1 MSAEE
6 EFKVF
11 YAWQDDLP
19 NKTNRSFIEKAAQ
32 DAIKRIAKK
41 AELEKSKRPTFD
53 KDTKGTKGAA
63 DIVATI
69 LSKIEA
75 CDLFIADVT
84 SVCRYY
90 TKGKEKNRRK
100 ESSNPN
106 VLFELGYAFGTVGW
120 EKTCLVLN
128 THYAKAETLPFDL
141 RGRTLCTYDA
151 DPNNTSELA
160 ENRRQLS
167 KELEEIILGA
177 MESRGLGNPQ
187 AEPDREWI
195 RNVIDAFID
204 DLRTG
209 RFRMGTRNNLFSLLL
224 MPSRMPEASLDL
236 GHIDRLLKDKLRP
249 ISSGG
254 WNFEYDV
261 HHFGIISSSDKEIT
275 DNTEFRDDQVIR
287 AANSRIL
294 IGHDAPRLLPGGE
307 EAKVL
312 WIPGEAFGT

>member
-160 ENRRQLS
+160 RIGDSSARNWRKSSSVRWRVEGWVIRRLNRT
-167 KELEEIILGA
+167 GN
-177 MESRGLGNPQ
+177 GLG
-187 AEPDREWI
+187 
-195 RNVIDAFID
+195 
-204 DLRTG
+204 
-209 RFRMGTRNNLFSLLL
+209 MSL
-224 MPSRMPEASLDL
+224 MRSLT
-236 GHIDRLLKDKLRP
+236 I
-249 ISSGG
+249 
-254 WNFEYDV
+254 
-261 HHFGIISSSDKEIT
+261 
-275 DNTEFRDDQVIR
+275 
-287 AANSRIL
+287 
-294 IGHDAPRLLPGGE
+294 
-307 EAKVL
+307 
-312 WIPGEAFGT
+312 